1 MPSPMIKMKL
11 KKNLLQ
17 VVQIANGSS
26 RSVGQNPKSALFT
39 SAPHLQEQVSS
50 TELCKGH
57 GLKKYAKH
65 QTEHLKEIRLSVTFL
80 SPSDFLQQIYQPWK
94 KFVA

>member
-1 MPSPMIKMKL
+1 MEAADLWVKTQSQHSSP
-11 KKNLLQ
+11 
-17 VVQIANGSS
+17 V
-26 RSVGQNPKSALFT
+26 
-39 SAPHLQEQVSS
+39 PHIQEQVSS

-94 KFVA
+94 KFAA